1 MTIDDRWNLIKSH
14 KICANCLRKGH
25 FPNSCSSNSTCKS
38 CQKRHH
44 TSLHRFYPINSN
56 VYNSVRQNSNSFAN
70 TAARSENLVEARDN
84 IQLSTTCQQNFK
96 SEEHT
101 LLSTALIKVKNA
113 KGHFVNC
120 RALIDNGSQKSLVS
134 KNCVKR
140 LQLSKTV
147 TNHSISGINNTL
159 VKSSLSEVSLVF
171 SPHFNENI
179 FCCKALI
186 VDCITSD
193 LPNFTFS
200 SCNWPH
206 LHGLM
211 LADPTFHATGPID
224 ILLGADLYAD
234 LLIGEPILGKKGTP
248 AALNSHL
255 GWLLSG
261 RVFSNSNK
269 ENSFVNCHLTS
280 SLDCQLAKFWELESL
295 PQAELKSKNDSDC
308 EAFYE
313 KTVARDPS
321 GRYIVRIPFKH
332 SIEFGDSA
340 TQASKR
346 FNYIERK
353 LSKNNELEHQYTTF
367 MSEYLQLGHMER
379 VPSDEL
385 IKESTFYLPHHFVI
399 KEDSN
404 TTKLRVVFDASAKD
418 SSGNSLNN
426 ALHAGPRLQPELF
439 SLLLKFRTFKVA
451 FTADIEKMFRQIR
464 IHEEDADYQRILWR
478 FKPDEEIQIYRLLT
492 VTYGTACAPYLAVK
506 TLQQLAKD
514 EEKAFPDAS
523 RVLKEE
529 FYVDDLLSGTDSIP
543 NAKNLVSNLK
553 SLLQRGGFNLR
564 KWSSNCSEVLSDLS
578 KDSLSQQHNVTIEEN
593 QCQKVLGLYWNT
605 QQDTFQVNISF
616 PEIVTSKRE
625 LLSVIAR
632 IFDPLGFLSPATII
646 LKILMQSLW
655 KNKLTWDE
663 PLTEELLCVWK
674 TFQAEKQA
682 LKEIAIQRRL
692 VSANNLI
699 IDAQRF
705 INNAKTEDRNRL
717 SGRLQCDE
725 LTKSLSCIIKQIQQ
739 VHFKPK
745 ILSIEANGTVP
756 KNSRNLSLSPF
767 LDSDK
772 ILRLGGRL
780 KHSELSINTK
790 HPMLLPKSH
799 HVTKLLIE
807 YYHKLSL
814 HAGTSVVLSLM
825 RQKFWFISG
834 RDTVRKTLRN
844 CLTCLK
850 INATPSSQL
859 MGDLPRERVTLSRTF
874 QLCGIDFAGP
884 VITKPNLPRSK
895 ITMKSYIALF
905 ICLTTKAVHLE
916 LVSILSTEAF
926 LTLFRRFIAGRGLP
940 SVVFSDNATYFKGA
954 QAFLKS
960 LYSIVRSNS
969 IQDFAIENQIHWH
982 NIPPLSPHFGGLWE
996 ANIKST
1002 KRHLIKVCGSATLNF
1017 EELTTLLTQ
1026 IQSCLNSRPL
1036 CPLSSE
1042 PQDFEAP
1049 TPGHFIIG
1057 APLLAISE
1065 RETTPAM
1072 SLKSRWMLVQR
1083 LKDQFW
1089 SQWSNEYLHTLQT
1102 RSKWTGTSTNV
1113 AVGDLVLLKTDW
1125 ISTPLKWTSARILRT
1140 FPGSDGLVR
1149 VVEVKTSNGQFTRSI
1164 AKICPLPKN

>member
-1 MTIDDRWNLIKSH
+1 MTIDDRWNLIKSP

-25 FPNSCSSNSTCKS
+25 FPNSCPSNFTCKS

-120 RALIDNGSQKSLVS
+120 RALIDNGSHKSLVS

-171 SPHFNENI
+171 SPHFNEKN

-295 PQAELKSKNDSDC
+295 PQAELKSKNDIDC

-464 IHEEDADYQRILWR
+464 IHEEDTDYQRILWR

-492 VTYGTACAPYLAVK
+492 VTYGTACAPYLTVK

-514 EEKAFPDAS
+514 KEKAFPDAS

-564 KWSSNCSEVLSDLS
+564 KWSSNCLEVLSDLS
-578 KDSLSQQHNVTIEEN
+578 KDSLAQQHNVTIEGN

-605 QQDTFQVNISF
+605 QQDTFQA
-616 PEIVTSKRE
+616 K
-625 LLSVIAR
+625 
-632 IFDPLGFLSPATII
+632 
-646 LKILMQSLW
+646 
-655 KNKLTWDE
+655 
-663 PLTEELLCVWK
+663 
-674 TFQAEKQA
+674 KQA

-692 VSANNLI
+692 VSVNNII
-699 IDAQRF
+699 IDAQLHGFCDASLKAYSAVFYLKVVDNENRASVN
-705 INNAKTEDRNRL
+705 IVAAKTRVAPLKTVSLPRLELCAAHLLAKLYSNLQISIDQFWKQVFLWSDSEIVLSWIRSDSLKDQFVKNRVAAITSLNIGDWNHVAGVTNPADCASRGIFTKKLMDLQLWWQGPEWL
-717 SGRLQCDE
+717 SNANSAFTEEVKPNSVHTPNPDTLIHASAVESNSMQE
-725 LTKSLSCIIKQIQQ
+725 LTQKYSSFSKLIRVIAWCKRF
-739 VHFKPK
+739 VF
-745 ILSIEANGTVP
+745 
-756 KNSRNLSLSPF
+756 NSRNSGNRINGCLQVCE
-767 LDSDK
+767 LDNAPIAIIKEIQRAEFSAE
-772 ILRLGGRL
+772 I
-780 KHSELSINTK
+780 
-790 HPMLLPKSH
+790 
-799 HVTKLLIE
+799 
-807 YYHKLSL
+807 KLS
-814 HAGTSVVLSLM
+814 TWNLS
-825 RQKFWFISG
+825 
-834 RDTVRKTLRN
+834 D
-844 CLTCLK
+844 
-850 INATPSSQL
+850 
-859 MGDLPRERVTLSRTF
+859 
-874 QLCGIDFAGP
+874 
-884 VITKPNLPRSK
+884 
-895 ITMKSYIALF
+895 
-905 ICLTTKAVHLE
+905 
-916 LVSILSTEAF
+916 LSTETF
-926 LTLFRRFIAGRGLP
+926 LASFRRFIARRGLP
-940 SVVFSDNATYFKGA
+940 SGVYSDNATNFKGA
-954 QAFLKS
+954 SNYLKS
-960 LYSIVRSNS
+960 LYKIVRDNS
-969 IQDFAIENQIHWH
+969 VQDFSSNLQISWH
-982 NIPPLSPHFGGLWE
+982 YIPPATPHFGGLWE
-996 ANIKST
+996 SNIKST
-1002 KRHLIKVCGSATLNF
+1002 KRHLLKVCGSAILNF
-1017 EELTTLLTQ
+1017 EELATLLCQ
-1026 IQSCLNSRPL
+1026 IDACLNSRPL
-1036 CPLSSE
+1036 CPLTSE
-1042 PQDFEAP
+1042 ISDLEAL
-1049 TPGHFIIG
+1049 TPGHFIVG
-1057 APLLAISE
+1057 APLLSLPE
-1065 RETTPAM
+1065 RDPSPSM
-1072 SLKSRWMLVQR
+1072 CLKSRWSLIQKLR
-1083 LKDQFW
+1083 AQFW
-1089 SQWSNEYLHTLQT
+1089 NKWSKDYLQTLQT
-1102 RSKWTGTSTNV
+1102 KSKWTGTSTNV
-1113 AVGDLVLLKTDW
+1113 AVGDLVLLKTDS
-1125 ISTPLKWTSARILRT
+1125 ISTPLKWTSARIEIFSFQKLAGATAREG
-1140 FPGSDGLVR
+1140 PR
-1149 VVEVKTSNGQFTRSI
+1149 PMCPPQFS
-1164 AKICPLPKN
+1164 